1 MSAARPGRV
10 VVIGLGNRVRGDDA
24 AGLEVAGRLRRAAP
38 AGVEVVEHEG
48 DAAALLDHWQG
59 AALAVVVDAVRAG
72 GEPGSL
78 HRLEVV
84 PGGQAGSGI
93 ADRAWQVSSHAL
105 GLAEAVGLA
114 GALGRLPGRL
124 VLVGIEGGVV
134 RRRRRPVPA
143 GRRDRRACRRG
154 GPGPGHR
161 RGRDSR
167 LSIRA
172 RVAIPRRAT
181 DRPAPTAGWSA
192 STTPR

>member
-1 MSAARPGRV
+1 VSAARPGRV

-24 AGLEVAGRLRRAAP
+24 AGLEAVRWLRRAAP

-72 GEPGSL
+72 GQPGSL

-84 PGGQAGSGI
+84 PGREAGSGI

-105 GLAEAVGLA
+105 GLAEAVALA

-124 VLVGIEGGVV
+124 VLVGIEGASFSAGDALSP
-134 RRRRRPVPA
+134 PVA
-143 GRRDRRACRRG
+143 ATVERAAAEVLALVTG
-154 GPGPGHR
+154 QN
-161 RGRDSR
+161 
-167 LSIRA
+167 A
-172 RVAIPRRAT
+172 
-181 DRPAPTAGWSA
+181 TAG
-192 STTPR
+192 

>member
-10 VVIGLGNRVRGDDA
+10 VVIGLGNGVRGDDA
-24 AGLEVAGRLRRAAP
+24 AGLEVARRLRRAAP

-48 DAAALLDHWQG
+48 DAAALLDYWQG

-78 HRLEVV
+78 HRLEAV

-124 VLVGIEGGVV
+124 VLVGIEGGSFAAGDALSP
-134 RRRRRPVPA
+134 PVAATVERAA
-143 GRRDRRACRRG
+143 GEVLALVTG
-154 GPGPGHR
+154 G
-161 RGRDSR
+161 D
-167 LSIRA
+167 A
-172 RVAIPRRAT
+172 
-181 DRPAPTAGWSA
+181 TAG
-192 STTPR
+192 